1 MENGIEV
8 GKVLQY
14 GLTTLGLFLLI
25 YLLAVLTPWMAKHVD
40 AWIARYRE
48 NHDPRKDETYGLRSI
63 YELPPKKEPPPGGAD
78 STENCESSTE
88 NQDKG

>member
-8 GKVLQY
+8 SKVLQY
-14 GLTTLGLFLLI
+14 GLMTLGIFLLI

-48 NHDPRKDETYGLRSI
+48 HHDPKKDETYGIRSI
-63 YELPPKKEPPPGGAD
+63 YELPPKKEPPPGGAEHTTEN
-78 STENCESSTE
+78 STEDN
-88 NQDKG
+88 DK